1 MERMTFSVPDSLK
14 RRMDARPDINW
25 PQVFKEGIIKRV
37 EEFERLK

>member
-1 MERMTFSVPDSLK
+1 MERMTFSVPDGLK

-37 EEFERLK
+37 EALEKSR